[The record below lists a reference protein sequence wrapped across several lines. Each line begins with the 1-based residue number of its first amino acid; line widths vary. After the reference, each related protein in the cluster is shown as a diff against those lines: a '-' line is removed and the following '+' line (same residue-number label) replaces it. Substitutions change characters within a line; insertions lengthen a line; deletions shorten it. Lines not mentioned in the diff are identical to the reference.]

1 MIIDLEC
8 DIPTKEVC
16 EADLEHYLATEDEGM
31 ANYLN
36 IFGHQWAQDVD
47 MSIEEFEALRQS
59 MKPMDVRRE
68 IARRSVDVA
77 PTEQEFLRLLDAAG
91 IDMACIGTGRH
102 ASAEHTLG
110 LADRYPDRFIPWAR
124 INAAEG
130 EDGVRRLEHLVR
142 ERGLKGLEI
151 SCFRENRYANDP
163 GYYPLYAKC
172 LELNIPVR
180 VYCTM
185 NYASDRVMDLGRPLY
200 LDRVCVDFPE
210 LKVIA
215 ALGGWPWVPE
225 LVGAALRHQN
235 LYIDLA
241 AHRPKNIPK
250 PGSGWEMMLQFG
262 NTLLRERMLFASSWI
277 TLGMTPAEVLAE
289 FRELPIRETVMPGW
303 LGGNAARLLG
313 LQKGIS
319 SSKSEGSGS
328 AGL

>member
-16 EADLEHYLATEDEGM
+16 EADLDHYMATEDEGM

-36 IFGHQWAQDVD
+36 IFGHQWAQDAG
-47 MSIEEFEALRQS
+47 MSIEEFDTLQASMAPMAL
-59 MKPMDVRRE
+59 RRE
-68 IARRSVDVA
+68 IATRAVQTA
-77 PTEQEFLRLLDAAG
+77 PTESEFLQMLDDAE
-91 IDMACIGTGRH
+91 IDIACIGTGRH
-102 ASAEHTLG
+102 ASAEHTLDF
-110 LADRYPDRFIPWAR
+110 ADRYPGRFIPWGR
-124 INAAEG
+124 INAEDG
-130 EDGVRRLEHLVR
+130 MDGVRRLEYLVR

-151 SCFRENRYANDP
+151 SCFREHRYANDP
-163 GYYPLYAKC
+163 KYYPLYAKC
-172 LELNIPVR
+172 VELGIPAR

-185 NYASDRVMDLGRPLY
+185 NYASDRPMDLGRPLY

-225 LVGAALRHQN
+225 LVGAARRHAN

-262 NTLLRERMLFASSWI
+262 NTLLQDRMLFATSWM
-277 TLGMTPAEVLAE
+277 TLGMTPAEVVAE
-289 FRELPIRETVMPGW
+289 FRALPIREEVMPKW
-303 LGGNAARLLG
+303 LGGNAAELLG
-313 LQKGIS
+313 I
-319 SSKSEGSGS
+319 
-328 AGL
+328 A